1 MHQGSKESS
10 NEIDRMLESL
20 QRIKV
25 RLAAMDLP
33 LDPSEDTIGFTA
45 QVSATQEVRREL
57 ADSRHGCHYPL
68 WQKLPHQ
75 ARDSVPRRSVS

>member
-1 MHQGSKESS
+1 MHQGSQESS

-25 RLAAMDLP
+25 RLAAVNLP

-45 QVSATQEVRREL
+45 QVSATQAGGEER
-57 ADSRHGCHYPL
+57 AG
-68 WQKLPHQ
+68 
-75 ARDSVPRRSVS
+75 